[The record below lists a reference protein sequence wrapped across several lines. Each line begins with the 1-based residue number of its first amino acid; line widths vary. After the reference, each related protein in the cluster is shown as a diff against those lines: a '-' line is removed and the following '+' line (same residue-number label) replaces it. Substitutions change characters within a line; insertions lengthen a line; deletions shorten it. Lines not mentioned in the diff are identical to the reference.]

1 MNEIFIGFL
10 SKTLNMDAD
19 RLAEILYKKADDGTL
34 TDQISDS
41 ALTSLLD
48 ADATRVKALR
58 DGADG
63 KGAFDNGYK
72 KGQKEAMEA
81 FERTLR
87 SEYKTESTAQG
98 ADLVK
103 HIVAA
108 QAKSKASDDEV
119 KLHPLFLKLEQDA
132 KAQVEAAKAEA
143 EQQLTQL
150 RTGYERKERFGMA
163 QQRIMEAFD
172 SLRPVLPSDPTRAA
186 RVRQEFAERFAGY
199 DYDIQPDGSI
209 VVKDADGKRKETP
222 QGYPVSLADLV
233 KMEAEARF
241 DFAKQEPKG
250 NAGNGQQPGAPGAGP
265 QTAPP
270 KNQEEFNTRY
280 YALDQTPEGR
290 IALKEAWEAQ
300 QQPAT

>member
-1 MNEIFIGFL
+1 MNEIFLGFL

-19 RLAEILYKKADDGTL
+19 RLAELLYKKADDGTL
-34 TDQISDS
+34 TDQISES
-41 ALTSLLD
+41 ALTALLD
-48 ADATRVKALR
+48 ADTARVKALR
-58 DGADG
+58 DSADG

-72 KGQKEAMEA
+72 KGQKEAMET

-87 SEYKTESTAQG
+87 SEFKTESTAQG

-108 QAKSKASDDEV
+108 QSKSKASDDEV
-119 KLHPLFLKLEQDA
+119 KLHPLFLKLEQEA

-143 EQQLTQL
+143 EQQIEQL
-150 RTGYERKERFGMA
+150 KTGYERKERFGTA

-172 SLRPVLPSDPTRAA
+172 SLRPVLPSDPARAA

-199 DYDIQPDGSI
+199 DYDIQPDGNI
-209 VVKDADGKRKETP
+209 VVKDTEGKRLENK
-222 QGYPVSLADLV
+222 QGYPVSLADIV

-250 NAGNGQQPGAPGAGP
+250 NAGNGQQPGGTGSAPP
-265 QTAPP
+265 TAPP
-270 KNQEEFNTRY
+270 KNQEEYIMAMAN
-280 YALDQTPEGR
+280 AASDADAIAIQT
-290 IALKEAWEAQ
+290 AYKQAAQ
-300 QQPAT
+300 

>member
-10 SKTLNMDAD
+10 SKTLNMDTD
-19 RLAEILYKKADDGTL
+19 RLAELLYKKTDDGTL
-34 TDQISDS
+34 TDQLSDS

-72 KGQKEAMEA
+72 KGQKEAMEN
-81 FERTLR
+81 FERSLR
-87 SEYKTESTAQG
+87 TEYKTESTAQG
-98 ADLVK
+98 PDLVK

-108 QAKSKASDDEV
+108 AAKSKASDDDV
-119 KLHPLFLKLEQDA
+119 KLHPMFLKLEQEA

-143 EQQLTQL
+143 EQQIGQL
-150 RTGYERKERFGMA
+150 KSGYERKERFGTA

-172 SLRPVLPSDPTRAA
+172 SLRPVLPSDPARAA
-186 RVRQEFAERFAGY
+186 RVRQEFAERFANY
-199 DYDIQPDGSI
+199 DYDIQADGSI
-209 VVKDADGKRKETP
+209 VVKNAEGKRVETP
-222 QGYPVSLADLV
+222 QGYPVNLTDLV

-250 NAGNGQQPGAPGAGP
+250 NAGNTGNTPGQGA
-265 QTAPP
+265 APVP
-270 KNQEEFNTRY
+270 KNQDEY
-280 YALDQTPEGR
+280 
-290 IALKEAWEAQ
+290 IAAMANASTDAEAIAIQNAFQAAQ
-300 QQPAT
+300 